1 MKGLALTIGLCAL
14 GFPAIAQSVSDCDWR
29 ARADAIME
37 PWDENTRTYA
47 GERVRIALLDVIEPA
62 AAPFHLLLIS
72 PPFDE
77 LGARQC
83 KVISFAGNTG
93 FASVKFQQI
102 ESAYDP
108 SIGLTLRLPASAPNA
123 DGGMGDP
130 MMLAITLNQST
141 GDIALDMAPATQ
153 E

>member
-1 MKGLALTIGLCAL
+1 MKMIALLAGLSVLAT
-14 GFPAIAQSVSDCDWR
+14 PAVAQSLSDCDWR
-29 ARADAIME
+29 ARADALME
-37 PWDENTRTYA
+37 PWDENTRTYS
-47 GERVRIALLDVIEPA
+47 GGRVRIALLDVIEPA

-77 LGARQC
+77 VGGRQC
-83 KVISFAGNTG
+83 KLISLIENTG
-93 FASVKFQQI
+93 FAAVKFQQI

-108 SIGLTLRLPASAPNA
+108 SKGLTLRLPVSAPSE
-123 DGGMGDP
+123 DGGMGAP

-141 GDIALDMAPATQ
+141 GDVALDMVPGLH